1 MNLSL
6 PSHIWYYLLRPVRF
20 VRGYQRVNLQADMMA
35 GLTVAIIMLPQ
46 AIAFA
51 LIAELPPEIGIYA
64 AIVGSII
71 AALWGSSN
79 QTQIGPTNAISLL
92 VLSTLM
98 TTAEPG
104 TVEFVAAAGL
114 LTIMVGVFQL
124 VMGLARLGMLVNF
137 VSHSVIVGFSV
148 GSGVLIAAKQI
159 RPLLRLDVKSYN
171 LTQIIYNTITH
182 FPETHLP
189 TLMVGIGTMVL
200 IVGLRWLNPK
210 LPVALISM
218 ISASFAVFILGLDKQ
233 GVQVIGQLPQNLPP
247 LADLPLFNLQL
258 ISELSVGALAV
269 GAIGLVNTTAIARS
283 IAAQTGQRLDSNQE
297 FVGQGIAN
305 IVTGFFSGYVC
316 AGSFAR
322 SAVNLESGA
331 KTPLAS
337 IFSSI
342 FVVIAL
348 FTLAPLAAYLPRSA
362 LAGVL
367 MIIAYGMVDL
377 EEIKRISAGT
387 KRDAVIMAV
396 TFFGTIFLRLE
407 FAVLAGILISFA
419 GYIIKTSTPKVY
431 PVLPDDDFHHFVPS
445 PNKKNCPQLGIIDI
459 LGDLYFGAANHVE
472 EEILN
477 HMERNPRQRFLLLRM
492 HSVNQC
498 DFSGI
503 HILESI
509 VHAYRA
515 KGGDV
520 YMVRVK
526 ESLLKVMKST
536 GFYDHLGQSHF
547 LSEDT
552 AIEHLFYKVLD
563 PAVCVYESNVRV
575 FKECQNLPRPDYPVE
590 ITLHFDTP
598 AANIPDIHPKM
609 LWEQLHNDQPQP
621 IIIDVREPRE
631 FQRGHITEAKLLPL
645 PKIMTETPD
654 LPYNR
659 PLVLVDR
666 SGRRS
671 LKAANI
677 LRDKGYDN
685 ITILEGGMSA
695 WEAANLFEA
704 VDRVD

>member
-1 MNLSL
+1 MKLSL

-51 LIAELPPEIGIYA
+51 LIAELPPEMGLYA
-64 AIVGSII
+64 AIVG
-71 AALWGSSN
+71 AVFGALWGSSN
-79 QTQIGPTNAISLL
+79 QTQTGPTNAISLL
-92 VLSTLM
+92 VLSTLLV
-98 TTAEPG
+98 TAEPG
-104 TVEFVAAAGL
+104 TPEFIAAAGL
-114 LTIMVGVFQL
+114 LTVMVGIFQL
-124 VMGLARLGMLVNF
+124 GMGLARLGVLVNF
-137 VSHSVIVGFSV
+137 VSHSVIVGFST
-148 GSGVLIAAKQI
+148 GAGVLIAAKQI
-159 RPLLRLDVKSYN
+159 RPLLRLEIQSYS
-171 LTQIIYNTITH
+171 LTEIIYNTATH
-182 FPETHLP
+182 VHETHLP
-189 TLMVGIGTMVL
+189 TVMLGVGTMIL
-200 IVGLRWLNPK
+200 IVTLRWVNPK
-210 LPVALISM
+210 LPSALISM
-218 ISASFAVFILGLDKQ
+218 VSASFVVFILGLDKQ

-247 LADLPLFNLQL
+247 LAQLPLFNREL
-258 ISELSVGALAV
+258 IAELSTGALAV
-269 GAIGLVNTTAIARS
+269 GSIGLVGTTAIARS
-283 IAAQTGQRLDSNQE
+283 ISAQTGQRLDSNQE
-297 FVGQGIAN
+297 FVGQGLAN
-305 IVTGFFSGYVC
+305 ILSGFFSGYAC

-322 SAVNLESGA
+322 SAVNFKSGA
-331 KTPLAS
+331 KTPLAA

-342 FVVIAL
+342 FVVLAL
-348 FTLAPLAAYLPRSA
+348 FTLAPLAAYLPRGA

-367 MIIAYGMVDL
+367 IVVAYGMIDQ
-377 EEIKRISAGT
+377 EEIKRIFSGT
-387 KRDAVIMAV
+387 KRDATIMGV
-396 TFFGTIFLRLE
+396 TFFGTLFLQIE
-407 FAVLAGILISFA
+407 FAVLAGILLSFA

-431 PVLPDDDFHHFVPS
+431 TVLPDSDFRHFIPR
-445 PNKKNCPQLGIIDI
+445 PNKKSCPQLGIIDI

-503 HILESI
+503 HMLESI
-509 VHAYRA
+509 VHAYRE

-563 PAVCVYESNVRV
+563 PAICVYESNVRV

-590 ITLHFDTP
+590 ITLHLDTP
-598 AANIPDIHPKM
+598 AANIPDIDPKA
-609 LWEQLHNDQPQP
+609 LWDQLHNGQPHP
-621 IIIDVREPRE
+621 MIIDVREPRE
-631 FQRGHITEAKLLPL
+631 FQRGHIAEARLLPL
-645 PKIMTETPD
+645 PKIMTEKPD
-654 LPYNR
+654 LPYDR

-671 LKAANI
+671 LKAAHI
-677 LRDKGYDN
+677 LRDQGYTD
-685 ITILEGGMSA
+685 ITILEGGMRA

-704 VDRVD
+704 VDRID